1 MKVSGWLDAPGLS
14 SKAEKLEDLANLL
27 LCPAEFRVFV
37 EAAER
42 QLLLLFRSID
52 KNGDGKVGKEELRMA
67 FKSAGLAVPGSRL
80 DGFFNDIDMNNDGY
94 ISFDEW
100 RYVYFHVQSQSLSS
114 FSPYSPP
121 LGFFFNPPW
130 SHATSQDLAMVT
142 MLGGSSGIFA
152 WHVSR
157 HLTECFRHAAYK
169 GRQVPFVLSLL
180 RWSFTR
186 WLWTRHGSLFQCHE
200 LLTIL

>member
-1 MKVSGWLDAPGLS
+1 MP
-14 SKAEKLEDLANLL
+14 
-27 LCPAEFRVFV
+27 PEFRVFV

-100 RYVYFHVQSQSLSS
+100 RYV
-114 FSPYSPP
+114 
-121 LGFFFNPPW
+121 NPPRSIMLSRFSSVRPFHLAFSISSW
-130 SHATSQDLAMVT
+130 SHASIRGLAPDGDAW
-142 MLGGSSGIFA
+142 LG
-152 WHVSR
+152 R
-157 HLTECFRHAAYK
+157 HNNWRFMSHEVNK
-169 GRQVPFVLSLL
+169 PVLL
-180 RWSFTR
+180 
-186 WLWTRHGSLFQCHE
+186 
-200 LLTIL
+200 